1 MPPNNAN
8 ERQPLL
14 NGHHRPQNEDQDS
27 EPQILSFSPKD
38 PSNPLNWP
46 LSSKYLQTA
55 LITLI
60 ALSCPMAS
68 SITAPAASNI
78 QASFPGSTQK
88 QIILGQAVFV
98 MMLGLGPLFLAPMSE
113 TFGRRPVFLI
123 CLGVFTILQIP
134 TGLAPNVGT
143 FVAMRALA
151 GFFFGSV
158 GVANGGGTISDVF
171 ERRERARV
179 LGVYL
184 VGPLLGPTIGPLL
197 GGLIVGGTGS
207 WRWLFLLTGGLAGLA
222 TVVGYFCLFETR
234 AVTLLLERKRAL
246 ERENPGKRYVVEG
259 TTDQGLLEKIKG
271 NSTRAVKILTTQPI
285 VSTMSLYQ
293 ALVFSSMY
301 SLYSQYTSIWSA
313 PPYEFSKKQ
322 IGLTYLGPAVGFI
335 ICAVF
340 IVLFIDKV
348 YSALAERNGDEG
360 QPEYRLPMANVGAV
374 FLPIS
379 LFWFGWA
386 VEKNAPWPVPVLAT
400 MLFGASQVSI
410 FNCVQTYYIDA
421 YETNAASALAAGA
434 FLRSVV
440 GGIVPLFVSGMFEQ
454 LGYGWGMSVFGFLSV
469 LLMPAPAVFYWTGRR
484 VRERFPFKG

>member
-1 MPPNNAN
+1 MSPTNGEN
-8 ERQPLL
+8 ETQPLL
-14 NGHHRPQNEDQDS
+14 NGHHSQNEDQ
-27 EPQILSFSPKD
+27 EPEILSFSQDD
-38 PSNPLNWP
+38 PENPLNWS
-46 LSSKYLQTA
+46 LSSKYLQTT
-55 LITLI
+55 LITFF
-60 ALSCPMAS
+60 ALTCPLAS
-68 SITAPAASNI
+68 SITAPATPNL
-78 QASFPGSTQK
+78 QESFPGSTRQS
-88 QIILGQAVFV
+88 IIAGQAVFV
-98 MMLGLGPLFLAPMSE
+98 MMLGIGPLFLAPMSE

-123 CLGVFTILQIP
+123 CLAGFTILQIP
-134 TGLAPNVGT
+134 AGLAPNVGS
-143 FVAMRALA
+143 FIAVRALA
-151 GFFFGSV
+151 GFFGSV
-158 GVANGGGTISDVF
+158 GVANGGGTISDIF
-171 ERRERARV
+171 ERRERAKV

-184 VGPLLGPTIGPLL
+184 LGPLLGPSVGPLV

-207 WRWLFLLTGGLAGLA
+207 WRWIFVLTGVLGAVA
-222 TVVGYFCLFETR
+222 TVVGWFFLFETR
-234 AVTLLLERKRAL
+234 AVTLLQKRQRELERS
-246 ERENPGKRYVVEG
+246 NPGKRYVVEG
-259 TTDQGLLEKIKG
+259 MTDQGLLEKIKG
-271 NSTRAVKILTTQPI
+271 NSTRAVKILMTQPI

-348 YSALAERNGDEG
+348 YGALAERNGDEG
-360 QPEYRLPMANVGAV
+360 QPEYRLPMANIGAV

-421 YETNAASALAAGA
+421 YEDNAASALAAGA
-434 FLRSVV
+434 FLRSIV
-440 GGIVPLFVSGMFEQ
+440 GGIVPLFVSGMFEK
-454 LGYGWGMSVFGFLSV
+454 LGYGWGMSVFGFLGV
-469 LLMPAPAVFYWTGRR
+469 LLMPAPAVFYWIGRR
-484 VRERFPFKG
+484 GTEDGAYS